1 MLDPLEG
8 EQPNQA
14 LEYSSL
20 CIFLEYSG
28 LKWSTNVNG
37 RREVYHFLFLFFS
50 LFSISFWHSFVWPMY
65 LEVPFWQV
73 FLIYFLLIKKIYHK
87 LYFWWTHVCFEVFG
101 CDTYIGIIKYKMY
114 WAWWNPY
121 REAQCIKLNSTPI
134 RILINLFYI
143 VLCFTSF
150 FILSSIFVFMYLNTP

>member
-1 MLDPLEG
+1 MESFSLVLMLDPLEG

-50 LFSISFWHSFVWPMY
+50 LFSISF
-65 LEVPFWQV
+65 
-73 FLIYFLLIKKIYHK
+73 
-87 LYFWWTHVCFEVFG
+87 
-101 CDTYIGIIKYKMY
+101 
-114 WAWWNPY
+114 
-121 REAQCIKLNSTPI
+121 
-134 RILINLFYI
+134 
-143 VLCFTSF
+143 
-150 FILSSIFVFMYLNTP
+150 